1 LINED
6 LTKAEILKSADSLFQ
21 KWGFLKT
28 TMEDIAREAGK
39 SKCTLYHYYKNK
51 EEVLEAVARDH
62 ILRSIAK
69 AKARIAKVEGYQN
82 KVKIYFYLS
91 LSHMRQ
97 MSILNDV
104 LRREIMSEKG
114 LLRKLAKFHDEQ
126 EAEIIDSILREG
138 RQEGEFQGLTEEDIP
153 AAVRAIML
161 VKRSLAMNMFI
172 DNKDKESIDVI
183 MKFLLGGFNLKSKPD
198 KYGDRKQSTGKQVS
212 KIN

>member
-1 LINED
+1 MINED
-6 LTKAEILKSADSLFQ
+6 LTKTEILKSANNLFQ

-51 EEVLEAVARDH
+51 EEVLEAVSRDH

-69 AKARIAKVEGYQN
+69 DKEKIAKVEGYQN
-82 KVKIYFYLS
+82 KIKMYFYLS

-114 LLRKLAKFHDEQ
+114 LLRKLANFHDEQ
-126 EAEIIDSILREG
+126 EAEIIGSILREG
-138 RQEGEFQGLTEEDIP
+138 LEQGEFPGLDDEEVP
-153 AAVRAIML
+153 VAVRAMML

-172 DNKDKESIDVI
+172 DNKDKESIDMI
-183 MKFLLGGFNLKSKPD
+183 MKFLLGGFNLKTRPVKHQPRNYSEQ
-198 KYGDRKQSTGKQVS
+198 YR
-212 KIN
+212 

>member
-1 LINED
+1 MVNKD
-6 LTKAEILKSADSLFQ
+6 LTKTEILKSADSLFQ

-51 EEVLEAVARDH
+51 EEVLEAVSRDH
-62 ILRSIAK
+62 ILRSITK
-69 AKARIAKVEGYQN
+69 AKEKIAKVKGYQN
-82 KVKIYFYLS
+82 KIKMYFYLS

-126 EAEIIDSILREG
+126 EAEIIGSILREG
-138 RQEGEFQGLTEEDIP
+138 REQGEFPGLDDEEVP
-153 AAVRAIML
+153 VAVRAIML
-161 VKRSLAMNMFI
+161 VKRSLAMNIFI
-172 DNKDKESIDVI
+172 DNKDKESIDMI
-183 MKFLLGGFNLKSKPD
+183 MKFLLGGFNLKTRPVKH
-198 KYGDRKQSTGKQVS
+198 QSRNYSEQFR
-212 KIN
+212 

>member
-1 LINED
+1 MINED
-6 LTKAEILKSADSLFQ
+6 LTKTEILRSANSLFQ

-51 EEVLEAVARDH
+51 EEVLEAVSRDY

-69 AKARIAKVEGYQN
+69 AKEKIAKVKGYQN
-82 KVKIYFYLS
+82 KIKMYFYLS

-126 EAEIIDSILREG
+126 EAEIIGSILREG
-138 RQEGEFQGLTEEDIP
+138 REQGEFPGLDDEEVP
-153 AAVRAIML
+153 VAVRAIML
-161 VKRSLAMNMFI
+161 VKRSLAMNIFI
-172 DNKDKESIDVI
+172 DNKDKESIDMI
-183 MKFLLGGFNLKSKPD
+183 MKFLLGGFNLKTRPVKH
-198 KYGDRKQSTGKQVS
+198 QSRNYSEQFR
-212 KIN
+212 

>member
-6 LTKAEILKSADSLFQ
+6 LTKTEILRSANSLFQ

-51 EEVLEAVARDH
+51 EEVLEAVSRDY

-69 AKARIAKVEGYQN
+69 AKEKIAKVKGYQN
-82 KVKIYFYLS
+82 KIKMYFYLS

-126 EAEIIDSILREG
+126 EAEIIGSILREG
-138 RQEGEFQGLTEEDIP
+138 REQGEFPGLDDEEVP
-153 AAVRAIML
+153 VAVRAIML
-161 VKRSLAMNMFI
+161 VKRSLAMNIFI
-172 DNKDKESIDVI
+172 DNKDKESIDMI
-183 MKFLLGGFNLKSKPD
+183 MKFLLGGFNLKTRPVKH
-198 KYGDRKQSTGKQVS
+198 QSRNYSEQFR
-212 KIN
+212 

>member
-6 LTKAEILKSADSLFQ
+6 LTKTEILRSANSLFQ

-51 EEVLEAVARDH
+51 EEVLEAVSRDH
-62 ILRSIAK
+62 ILRSITK
-69 AKARIAKVEGYQN
+69 AKEKIAKVKGYQN
-82 KVKIYFYLS
+82 KIKMYFYLS

-114 LLRKLAKFHDEQ
+114 LLRKLANFHDEQ
-126 EAEIIDSILREG
+126 EAEIIGSILREG
-138 RQEGEFQGLTEEDIP
+138 REQGEFPGLDDEEVP
-153 AAVRAIML
+153 VAVRAIML

-172 DNKDKESIDVI
+172 DNKDKESIDMI
-183 MKFLLGGFNLKSKPD
+183 MKFLLGGFNLKTRPVKHQPRNYSEQ
-198 KYGDRKQSTGKQVS
+198 YR
-212 KIN
+212 

>member
-6 LTKAEILKSADSLFQ
+6 LTKTEILRSANSLFQ

-51 EEVLEAVARDH
+51 EEVLEAVSRDH

-69 AKARIAKVEGYQN
+69 AKEKIAKVEGYQN
-82 KVKIYFYLS
+82 KIKMYFYLS

-114 LLRKLAKFHDEQ
+114 LLRKLANFHDEQ
-126 EAEIIDSILREG
+126 EAEIIGSILREG
-138 RQEGEFQGLTEEDIP
+138 REQGEFPGLDDEEVP
-153 AAVRAIML
+153 VAVRAIML

-172 DNKDKESIDVI
+172 DNKDKESIDMI
-183 MKFLLGGFNLKSKPD
+183 MKFLLGGFNLKTRPVKHQPRNYSEQ
-198 KYGDRKQSTGKQVS
+198 YR
-212 KIN
+212 

>member
-6 LTKAEILKSADSLFQ
+6 LTKTEILRSANSLFQ

-51 EEVLEAVARDH
+51 EEVLEAVSRDH
-62 ILRSIAK
+62 ILRSITK
-69 AKARIAKVEGYQN
+69 AKEKIAKVKGYQN
-82 KVKIYFYLS
+82 KIKMYFYLS

-126 EAEIIDSILREG
+126 EAEIIGSILREG
-138 RQEGEFQGLTEEDIP
+138 REQGEFPGLDDEEVP
-153 AAVRAIML
+153 VAVRAIML
-161 VKRSLAMNMFI
+161 VKRSLAMNIFI
-172 DNKDKESIDVI
+172 DNKDKESIDMI
-183 MKFLLGGFNLKSKPD
+183 MKFLLGGFNLKTRPVKH
-198 KYGDRKQSTGKQVS
+198 QSRNYSEQYR
-212 KIN
+212 

>member
-6 LTKAEILKSADSLFQ
+6 LTKTEILRSANSLFQ

-51 EEVLEAVARDH
+51 EEVLEAVSRDH
-62 ILRSIAK
+62 ILRSITK
-69 AKARIAKVEGYQN
+69 AKEKIAKVKGYQN
-82 KVKIYFYLS
+82 KIKMYFYLS

-126 EAEIIDSILREG
+126 EAEIIGSILREG
-138 RQEGEFQGLTEEDIP
+138 REQGEFPGLDDEEVP
-153 AAVRAIML
+153 VAVRAIML
-161 VKRSLAMNMFI
+161 VKRSLAMNIFI
-172 DNKDKESIDVI
+172 DNKDKESIDMI
-183 MKFLLGGFNLKSKPD
+183 MKFLLGGFNLKTRPVKH
-198 KYGDRKQSTGKQVS
+198 QSRNYSEQFR
-212 KIN
+212 

>member
-6 LTKAEILKSADSLFQ
+6 LTKTEILRSANSLFQ

-51 EEVLEAVARDH
+51 EEVLEAVSRDY

-69 AKARIAKVEGYQN
+69 AKEKIAKVKGYQN
-82 KVKIYFYLS
+82 KIKMYFYLS

-126 EAEIIDSILREG
+126 EAEIIGSILREG
-138 RQEGEFQGLTEEDIP
+138 REQGEFPGLDDEEVP
-153 AAVRAIML
+153 VAVRAIML
-161 VKRSLAMNMFI
+161 VKRSLAMNIFI
-172 DNKDKESIDVI
+172 DNKDKESIDMI
-183 MKFLLGGFNLKSKPD
+183 MKFLLGGFNLKTRPVKH
-198 KYGDRKQSTGKQVS
+198 QSRNYSEQYR
-212 KIN
+212 

>member
-1 LINED
+1 LVNKD
-6 LTKAEILKSADSLFQ
+6 LTKTEILKSADSLFQ

-51 EEVLEAVARDH
+51 EEVLEAVSRDH
-62 ILRSIAK
+62 ILRSITK
-69 AKARIAKVEGYQN
+69 AKEKIAKVKGYQN
-82 KVKIYFYLS
+82 KIKMYFYLS

-126 EAEIIDSILREG
+126 EAEIIGSILREG
-138 RQEGEFQGLTEEDIP
+138 REQGEFPGLDDEEVP
-153 AAVRAIML
+153 VAVRAIML
-161 VKRSLAMNMFI
+161 VKRSLAMNIFI
-172 DNKDKESIDVI
+172 DNKDKESIDMI
-183 MKFLLGGFNLKSKPD
+183 MKFLLGGFNLKTRPVKH
-198 KYGDRKQSTGKQVS
+198 QSRNYSEQFR
-212 KIN
+212 

>member
-1 LINED
+1 MINED
-6 LTKAEILKSADSLFQ
+6 LTKTEILRSANSLFQ

-51 EEVLEAVARDH
+51 EEVLEAVSRDY

-69 AKARIAKVEGYQN
+69 AKEKIAKVKGYQN
-82 KVKIYFYLS
+82 KIKMYFYLS

-126 EAEIIDSILREG
+126 EAEIIGSILREG
-138 RQEGEFQGLTEEDIP
+138 REQGEFPGLDDEEVP
-153 AAVRAIML
+153 VAVRAIML
-161 VKRSLAMNMFI
+161 VKRSLAMNIFI
-172 DNKDKESIDVI
+172 DNKDKESIDMI
-183 MKFLLGGFNLKSKPD
+183 MKFLLGGFNLKTRPVKH
-198 KYGDRKQSTGKQVS
+198 QSRNYSEQYR
-212 KIN
+212 